1 MQKSLA
7 PDTSLDI
14 DQCELRRIRKGDATG
29 STKKTDSR
37 TSDQL
42 TKFDCHPLKNIQHL
56 LFELLML

>member
-1 MQKSLA
+1 MRKSLA

-14 DQCELRRIRKGDATG
+14 DRYELRKVRRVT
-29 STKKTDSR
+29 STKKITDNP

-56 LFELLML
+56 LLEHPML